1 MNQPVNNTTDLEKRI
16 EGGMDKD
23 AMALTNVSNAVG
35 GLAFENM
42 GQVMEFSKLM
52 SVSRQA
58 VPKHL
63 RGQPGACMAVSLQAL
78 NWRMDPFAVANKSY
92 SVNDR
97 IVYEAQLIQAVIEQ
111 RAPIKGRIKGHYE
124 GEGAKRVCVLR
135 VVSEEDGETI
145 EYRSPEIGSITTK
158 NSPLWKSDP
167 DQQLWYYAARAMCR
181 RHFPDVLLGVYEK
194 EEIKHA
200 EGMRDVTPQ
209 EAQGGWAQ
217 QARAARGEVIPEDI
231 EDVQPEETHAPDEE
245 QQMQEAVDQDQAPHW
260 TADVD
265 PDEGAPGTDEWNA
278 GVEAFK
284 QGAPITDCPHDPTDP
299 DFDTVSELSKAQ
311 DWVGG
316 YVGARRAAE

>member
-1 MNQPVNNTTDLEKRI
+1 MNDKPQSIEDRISAKTDLAVAGSME
-16 EGGMDKD
+16 
-23 AMALTNVSNAVG
+23 VSNQVG
-35 GLAFENM
+35 GLSFKDM

-52 SVSRQA
+52 AVGGQA

-63 RGQPGACMAVSLQAL
+63 RGAPGACLRVVTEAL

-92 SVNDR
+92 MVNDR
-97 IVYEAQLIQAVIEQ
+97 IAYEAQLIHAVIEQ
-111 RAPIKGRIKGHYE
+111 RAPIKGRIKGRFE
-124 GEGAKRVCVLR
+124 GEGAKRVCILTAI
-135 VVSEEDGETI
+135 SDEDGDAI

-167 DQQLWYYAARAMCR
+167 DQQLWYYSARAMCR

-194 EEIKHA
+194 EEIQHA
-200 EGMRDVTPQ
+200 EGIRDVTPK

-217 QARAARGEVIPEDI
+217 QARAARGEVMPEDI
-231 EDVQPEETHAPDEE
+231 EDAQPAEEQPEDEDSGPYE
-245 QQMQEAVDQDQAPHW
+245 DEGGTHW

-284 QGAPITDCPHDPTDP
+284 QGAPITDCPHEDNM
-299 DFDTVSELSKAQ
+299 EAAQ

-316 YVGARRAAE
+316 YLGARRAAE